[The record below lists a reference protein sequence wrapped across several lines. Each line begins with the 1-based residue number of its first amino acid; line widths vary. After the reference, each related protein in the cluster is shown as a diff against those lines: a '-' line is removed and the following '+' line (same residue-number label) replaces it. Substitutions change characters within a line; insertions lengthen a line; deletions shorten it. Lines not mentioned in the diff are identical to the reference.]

1 MPLRSDDFFIFGM
14 PNHYTKDDV
23 EKHFPC
29 ETKVCLKDGNKQ
41 GKFGFVSILDTKTF
55 HHCEVVDFV
64 RESVADTFNIKV
76 NTPYQFLVRFP
87 FLSDDFSPEELKT
100 ILIKYFGHFG
110 EILDMNIIRSYAFI
124 NFRYSIPVLDLF
136 QQLELCNGTNITMKY
151 GDNEHDKFII
161 CFSNECKEFLTNL
174 ATMIK
179 KSNAVKPSTPL
190 TPATVAIATID
201 TTSSSSTLNP
211 NVEEFHFSG
220 TRNRKLENQY
230 SVNLMNIS

>member
-1 MPLRSDDFFIFGM
+1 MPLHSDHFFIFGV

-41 GKFGFVSILDTKTF
+41 GRFGFVSILETKPF

-64 RESVADTFNIKV
+64 RESAAGTFNIKV

-110 EILDMNIIRSYAFI
+110 EILDINIMRSYAFI
-124 NFRYSIPVLDLF
+124 NFRFSTPVLDLF
-136 QQLELCNGTNITMKY
+136 QQLEVYNGTNIIMNY
-151 GDNEHDKFII
+151 GDNEHDKFIV

-174 ATMIK
+174 ARIIN

-190 TPATVAIATID
+190 TPATD
-201 TTSSSSTLNP
+201 TVSSSSTLNP
-211 NVEEFHFSG
+211 NVDEFYFSG

-230 SVNLMNIS
+230 SVNLKNIS